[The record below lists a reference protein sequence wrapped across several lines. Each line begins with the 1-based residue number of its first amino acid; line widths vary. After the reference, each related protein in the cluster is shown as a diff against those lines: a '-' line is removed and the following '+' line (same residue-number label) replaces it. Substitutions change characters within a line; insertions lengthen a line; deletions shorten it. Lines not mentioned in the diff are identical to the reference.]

1 MKVLGEQWSL
11 TDQPPL
17 DVLSVVHEFANNE
30 HEHVVEHH
38 NEAL

>member
-11 TDQPPL
+11 PDPPPL
-17 DVLSVVHEFANNE
+17 AVLSVVLVFANNE
-30 HEHVVEHH
+30 HEHMVEHH